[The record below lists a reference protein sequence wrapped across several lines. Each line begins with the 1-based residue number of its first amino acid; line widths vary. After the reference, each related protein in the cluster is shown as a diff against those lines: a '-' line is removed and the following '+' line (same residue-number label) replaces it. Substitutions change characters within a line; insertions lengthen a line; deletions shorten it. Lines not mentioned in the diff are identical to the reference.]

1 MRIAV
6 VGLGKIG
13 LELALVSARAGHNV
27 IGVEKD
33 KNRIL
38 EICPLTPGIGIQE
51 KVWLKDREIVFI
63 VVGTYGPAARFETNK
78 IERILEEL
86 KDWPDIETLVCIVS
100 TVNVGDI
107 EKLKKI
113 YANIAYCPVMVAQGT
128 IAKDLENPEYVL
140 LGRDGSGGQLQEF
153 WRTIAPNSPQIVT
166 STRNVE
172 LAKIALNFMLTL
184 KISLANRIG
193 EFCEESKG
201 NIEEIVD
208 AFKYDTRLSGSR
220 MWQPGLGFGGPCFPK
235 DIDNW
240 LYHNPVDSLGLAVKA
255 ENNRTFRKSVLLIKQ
270 YLPSLGC
277 VTILGLAY
285 KPDTSLTIESRA
297 KKIYDCLKG
306 DGIQV
311 FSYDPS
317 VHSDFSSAKEA
328 IKDADVV
335 FIAVPWKEFKDLK
348 PQDFR
353 KDQVVIDPWRVLL
366 NKKLPCKYIAYGV
379 GEKRSL

>member
-33 KNRIL
+33 KDRIL
-38 EICPLTPGIGIQE
+38 EICPLTPGIGIQTR
-51 KVWLKDREIVFI
+51 VWLQDREIVFI
-63 VVGTYGPAARFETNK
+63 VVGTYGPAAKFETDK

-86 KDWPDIETLVCIVS
+86 KDCLNIETLVCVVS

-140 LGRDGSGGQLQEF
+140 IGRDGSGDQLQEF

-193 EFCEESKG
+193 KFCEESKG

-240 LYHNPVDSLGLAVKA
+240 LYHNPEDILGLAVKA
-255 ENNRTFRKSVLLIKQ
+255 ENNRTFEKSVLLIKQ

-285 KPDTSLTIESRA
+285 KPDTSLTIESQA
-297 KKIYDCLKG
+297 QKIYDRLKG
-306 DGIQV
+306 DDIQV

-317 VHSDFSSAKEA
+317 VNSDFSSAKEA
-328 IKDADVV
+328 IKDADVI
-335 FIAVPWKEFKDLK
+335 FIAVPWKEFRGLK